1 MPTIVQIQAIREGD
15 VTAIYGGDR
24 DGRLW
29 RGQPVARRQRGAYE
43 IKWFPVV
50 DVDEKMQRSA

>member
-1 MPTIVQIQAIREGD
+1 MPTMVQIQAIREGD
-15 VTAIYGGDR
+15 VTAIYGLDK

-29 RGQPVARRQRGAYE
+29 RGQPIARRARSGYE
-43 IKWFPVV
+43 IKWLPIV